1 MEVPEIPEIGI
12 RDITIREIYIPEVT
26 PPPILQIAVPGCT
39 YTHRDIGNTGNIN
52 LLLDDPRGVTY
63 SAPCGQY
70 PSFIPMN
77 YEPDELVIVEEAP
90 VKSQE
95 PNMPEVPGTENK
107 QIPEKKEE
115 ETFKPCPGPKDQ
127 RAGDYRN
134 EKKLERVLT
143 HKRNLE
149 GECETIYEPV
159 AFIEQYLPTPAT
171 AVSTGAIALIAAS
184 SPLLLNIIKP
194 AVKNIFKKLTTKKA
208 KKEKEK
214 ILSTSERRKMQ
225 RKKKQE

>member
-77 YEPDELVIVEEAP
+77 YEPDKLVVIEEAP
-90 VKSQE
+90 VESTQPE
-95 PNMPEVPGTENK
+95 MPQVPPPETPEVP
-107 QIPEKKEE
+107 QKKEE
-115 ETFKPCPGPKDQ
+115 ETFKPCPGPNDQ
-127 RAGDYRN
+127 RVGDYRN

-149 GECETIYEPV
+149 GDCETIYEPV

-184 SPLLLNIIKP
+184 SPLILNIIKP
-194 AVKNIFKKLTTKKA
+194 AVKNLFKKLTSKK
-208 KKEKEK
+208 KKEE
-214 ILSTSERRKMQ
+214 
-225 RKKKQE
+225 

>member
-1 MEVPEIPEIGI
+1 VEVPEIPEI
-12 RDITIREIYIPEVT
+12 DIPVFEVYIPEVT
-26 PPPILQIAVPGCT
+26 PPPILKIAVPGCT

-77 YEPDELVIVEEAP
+77 YEPDKLVVIEEAP
-90 VKSQE
+90 VESTQPE
-95 PNMPEVPGTENK
+95 MPQVPPPETPEVP
-107 QIPEKKEE
+107 QKKEE
-115 ETFKPCPGPKDQ
+115 ETFKPCPGPNDQ
-127 RAGDYRN
+127 RVGDYRN

-149 GECETIYEPV
+149 GDCETIYEPV

-184 SPLLLNIIKP
+184 SPLILNIIKP
-194 AVKNIFKKLTTKKA
+194 AVKNLFKKLTSKK
-208 KKEKEK
+208 KKEE
-214 ILSTSERRKMQ
+214 
-225 RKKKQE
+225 

>member
-1 MEVPEIPEIGI
+1 MEVPEIPEINI
-12 RDITIREIYIPEVT
+12 PVPEVYIPEVT
-26 PPPILQIAVPGCT
+26 PPPILSIAVPGCT

-70 PSFIPMN
+70 PSFIQMN

-90 VKSQE
+90 VNSQE
-95 PNMPEVPGTENK
+95 PNMPKVPTSETPNV
-107 QIPEKKEE
+107 PEKKEE
-115 ETFKPCPGPKDQ
+115 ETFKPCPGPNDQ
-127 RAGDYRN
+127 RVGDYRN
-134 EKKLERVLT
+134 EKKLERVSG

-171 AVSTGAIALIAAS
+171 AVSTAAIALIAAS
-184 SPLLLNIIKP
+184 SPLLVPVING
-194 AVKNIFKKLTTKKA
+194 AVKNIFKKLTA
-208 KKEKEK
+208 KKKKE
-214 ILSTSERRKMQ
+214 E
-225 RKKKQE
+225 

>member
-1 MEVPEIPEIGI
+1 MNEITIPEIQ
-12 RDITIREIYIPEVT
+12 EINIPVPEVYIPEVT
-26 PPPILQIAVPGCT
+26 PPPILKIAVPGCT

-90 VKSQE
+90 VNSQE
-95 PNMPEVPGTENK
+95 PNMPKVPTSETPNV
-107 QIPEKKEE
+107 PEKKEE
-115 ETFKPCPGPKDQ
+115 ETFKPCPGPNDQ
-127 RAGDYRN
+127 RVGDYRN

-171 AVSTGAIALIAAS
+171 AVSTAAIALIAAS

-194 AVKNIFKKLTTKKA
+194 AVKNIFKKLTSKK
-208 KKEKEK
+208 KKEK
-214 ILSTSERRKMQ
+214 SEL
-225 RKKKQE
+225 

>member
-1 MEVPEIPEIGI
+1 MNEITIPEIQ
-12 RDITIREIYIPEVT
+12 EINIPVPEVYIPEVT
-26 PPPILQIAVPGCT
+26 PPPILKIAVPGCT
-39 YTHRDIGNTGNIN
+39 YTHRDIENTGNIN

-95 PNMPEVPGTENK
+95 PNMPKVPTSETPNV
-107 QIPEKKEE
+107 PEKKEE
-115 ETFKPCPGPKDQ
+115 ETFKPCPGPNDQ
-127 RAGDYRN
+127 RVGDYRN

-171 AVSTGAIALIAAS
+171 AVSTAAIALIAAS

-194 AVKNIFKKLTTKKA
+194 AVKNIFKKLTSKK
-208 KKEKEK
+208 KKEK
-214 ILSTSERRKMQ
+214 SEL
-225 RKKKQE
+225 

>member
-1 MEVPEIPEIGI
+1 MEVPEIPEINI
-12 RDITIREIYIPEVT
+12 PVREIYIPEVT
-26 PPPILQIAVPGCT
+26 PPPILQISVPGCT

-52 LLLDDPRGVTY
+52 LLWDDPRGVSY

-90 VKSQE
+90 VKSEE
-95 PNMPEVPGTENK
+95 PSMPEVPVTENK
-107 QIPEKKEE
+107 QVPEKKEE
-115 ETFKPCPGPKDQ
+115 ETFKPCPGSKDQ
-127 RAGDYRN
+127 RVGDYRN
-134 EKKLERVLT
+134 EKKLERVSG

-184 SPLLLNIIKP
+184 SPLILNIIKP
-194 AVKNIFKKLTTKKA
+194 AVKNIFKKLTSKK
-208 KKEKEK
+208 KKEE
-214 ILSTSERRKMQ
+214 
-225 RKKKQE
+225 

>member
-1 MEVPEIPEIGI
+1 MEVPEIPEINI
-12 RDITIREIYIPEVT
+12 YIPEIYIPEVT
-26 PPPILQIAVPGCT
+26 PPPILTIAVPGCT
-39 YTHRDIGNTGNIN
+39 YTHRDLNNTGNAN
-52 LLLDDPRGVTY
+52 LLLDDKNGVSY

-77 YEPDELVIVEEAP
+77 YEPDQLVIVEQSP
-90 VKSQE
+90 VNSQE
-95 PNMPEVPGTENK
+95 PNMPKVPSSETPSV
-107 QIPEKKEE
+107 PEKKEE

-127 RAGDYRN
+127 RVGDYRN

-171 AVSTGAIALIAAS
+171 AFSTATIALIAAS
-184 SPLLLNIIKP
+184 SPLLLSVIKP
-194 AVKNIFKKLTTKKA
+194 AVKNLFKKLTSKKK
-208 KKEKEK
+208 KKEE
-214 ILSTSERRKMQ
+214 
-225 RKKKQE
+225 

>member
-12 RDITIREIYIPEVT
+12 RDITIKEIPIHSYLDIEVPGCSYQHRDQNLNPNLLIDDPNGVFTNCPGGAGIPSFYPMDWNAKDIKVIEEKPLEKKD
-26 PPPILQIAVPGCT
+26 PPPIPETEKQ
-39 YTHRDIGNTGNIN
+39 
-52 LLLDDPRGVTY
+52 
-63 SAPCGQY
+63 
-70 PSFIPMN
+70 
-77 YEPDELVIVEEAP
+77 
-90 VKSQE
+90 K
-95 PNMPEVPGTENK
+95 PEVP
-107 QIPEKKEE
+107 QDKKDEE
-115 ETFKPCPGPKDQ
+115 FTPCPGPKDQ
-127 RAGDYRN
+127 RVGDYRN
-134 EKKLERVLT
+134 EKKLERVSG

-184 SPLLLNIIKP
+184 SPLLLSVIKP

>member
-1 MEVPEIPEIGI
+1 MNEISIPEIQ
-12 RDITIREIYIPEVT
+12 EINIPVPEVYIPEVT
-26 PPPILQIAVPGCT
+26 PPPILKIAVPGCT

-90 VKSQE
+90 VNSQE
-95 PNMPEVPGTENK
+95 PNMPKVPTSETPNV
-107 QIPEKKEE
+107 PEKKEE
-115 ETFKPCPGPKDQ
+115 ETFKPCPGPNDQ
-127 RAGDYRN
+127 RVGDYRN

-171 AVSTGAIALIAAS
+171 AVSTAAIALIAAS

-194 AVKNIFKKLTTKKA
+194 AVKNIFKKLTA
-208 KKEKEK
+208 KKKKE
-214 ILSTSERRKMQ
+214 E
-225 RKKKQE
+225 

>member
-1 MEVPEIPEIGI
+1 MGIPEIPEIGI
-12 RDITIREIYIPEVT
+12 RDISIREI
-26 PPPILQIAVPGCT
+26 PINSYLDIEVPGCS
-39 YTHRDIGNTGNIN
+39 YQHRDQN
-52 LLLDDPRGVTY
+52 LQPKLLITDPGGVSY
-63 SAPCGQY
+63 SCDAQI
-70 PSFIPMN
+70 PSFYPMDWN
-77 YEPDELVIVEEAP
+77 PKEIKVIEEKPITKNEQPKFPETKQA
-90 VKSQE
+90 KT
-95 PNMPEVPGTENK
+95 EVPD
-107 QIPEKKEE
+107 KKKE
-115 ETFKPCPGPKDQ
+115 ETFKPCPGPNDQ
-127 RAGDYRN
+127 RVGDYRN
-134 EKKLERVLT
+134 EKKLERVSS

-214 ILSTSERRKMQ
+214 ILSTSERRKKQ

>member
-1 MEVPEIPEIGI
+1 MEVPEIPEINI
-12 RDITIREIYIPEVT
+12 PVREIYIPEVT

-52 LLLDDPRGVTY
+52 LLLDDPRGVSY

-90 VKSQE
+90 VKSEE
-95 PNMPEVPGTENK
+95 PSMPEVPVTENK
-107 QIPEKKEE
+107 QVPEKKEE
-115 ETFKPCPGPKDQ
+115 ETFKPCPGSKDQ
-127 RAGDYRN
+127 RVGDYRN
-134 EKKLERVLT
+134 EKKLERVSG

-184 SPLLLNIIKP
+184 SPLILNIIKP
-194 AVKNIFKKLTTKKA
+194 AVKNIFKKLTSKK
-208 KKEKEK
+208 KKEE
-214 ILSTSERRKMQ
+214 
-225 RKKKQE
+225 

>member
-1 MEVPEIPEIGI
+1 MNEITIPEIQ
-12 RDITIREIYIPEVT
+12 EINVPVPEVYIPEVT
-26 PPPILQIAVPGCT
+26 PPPILKIAVPGCT

-90 VKSQE
+90 VNSQE
-95 PNMPEVPGTENK
+95 PNMPKVPTSETPNV
-107 QIPEKKEE
+107 PEKKEE
-115 ETFKPCPGPKDQ
+115 ETFKPCPGPNDQ
-127 RAGDYRN
+127 RVGDYRN

-171 AVSTGAIALIAAS
+171 AVSTAAIALIAAS

-194 AVKNIFKKLTTKKA
+194 AVKNIFKKLTA
-208 KKEKEK
+208 KKKKE
-214 ILSTSERRKMQ
+214 E
-225 RKKKQE
+225 

>member
-1 MEVPEIPEIGI
+1 MEVPEIPEIYI
-12 RDITIREIYIPEVT
+12 PVREIYIPEVT

-52 LLLDDPRGVTY
+52 LLLDDPRGVSY

-95 PNMPEVPGTENK
+95 PNMPEVPVAENK
-107 QIPEKKEE
+107 QVPEKKEK
-115 ETFKPCPGPKDQ
+115 ETFKPCPGSKDQ
-127 RAGDYRN
+127 RVGDYRN
-134 EKKLERVLT
+134 EKKLERVIG
-143 HKRNLE
+143 HK
-149 GECETIYEPV
+149 ETISGDCQTLYENV
-159 AFIEQYLPTPAT
+159 QWKEQFFPTPAT
-171 AVSTGAIALIAAS
+171 AINTATIALIAAS

-194 AVKNIFKKLTTKKA
+194 AVKNIFKKLTSKK
-208 KKEKEK
+208 KKEE
-214 ILSTSERRKMQ
+214 
-225 RKKKQE
+225 

>member
-1 MEVPEIPEIGI
+1 MNEITIPEIQ
-12 RDITIREIYIPEVT
+12 EINVPVPEVYIPEVT
-26 PPPILQIAVPGCT
+26 PPPILKIAVPGCT

-90 VKSQE
+90 VNSQE
-95 PNMPEVPGTENK
+95 PNMPKVPTSETPNV
-107 QIPEKKEE
+107 PEKKEE
-115 ETFKPCPGPKDQ
+115 ETFKPCPGPNDQ
-127 RAGDYRN
+127 RVGDYRN

-171 AVSTGAIALIAAS
+171 AVSTAAIALIAAS

-194 AVKNIFKKLTTKKA
+194 AVKNIFKKLTSKK
-208 KKEKEK
+208 KKEK
-214 ILSTSERRKMQ
+214 SEL
-225 RKKKQE
+225 

>member
-1 MEVPEIPEIGI
+1 MNEITIPEIPEINI
-12 RDITIREIYIPEVT
+12 PVLDVYIPEVT
-26 PPPILQIAVPGCT
+26 PPPILKIAVPGCT

-90 VKSQE
+90 VNSQE
-95 PNMPEVPGTENK
+95 PNMPKVPTNETPNV
-107 QIPEKKEE
+107 PEKKEE
-115 ETFKPCPGPKDQ
+115 ETFKPCPGPNDQ
-127 RAGDYRN
+127 RVGDYRN

-171 AVSTGAIALIAAS
+171 AVSTAAIALIAAS
-184 SPLLLNIIKP
+184 SPLLLSVIKP
-194 AVKNIFKKLTTKKA
+194 AVKNIFKKLTA
-208 KKEKEK
+208 KKKKE
-214 ILSTSERRKMQ
+214 E
-225 RKKKQE
+225 

>member
-1 MEVPEIPEIGI
+1 MEVPEIPEINI
-12 RDITIREIYIPEVT
+12 PVPEVYIPEVT
-26 PPPILQIAVPGCT
+26 PPPILSIAVPGCT

-52 LLLDDPRGVTY
+52 LLLDDPKGVTY

-90 VKSQE
+90 VNSQE
-95 PNMPEVPGTENK
+95 PNMPKVPNSETPNV
-107 QIPEKKEE
+107 PEKKEE
-115 ETFKPCPGPKDQ
+115 ETFKPCPGPNDQ
-127 RAGDYRN
+127 RVGDYRN

-159 AFIEQYLPTPAT
+159 TFIEQYLPTPAT
-171 AVSTGAIALIAAS
+171 AVSTAAIALIAAS
-184 SPLLLNIIKP
+184 SPLLVPVIKG
-194 AVKNIFKKLTTKKA
+194 AVKNIFKKLTA
-208 KKEKEK
+208 KK
-214 ILSTSERRKMQ
+214 
-225 RKKKQE
+225 KKDGK

>member
-1 MEVPEIPEIGI
+1 VEVPEILEINIPVPEV
-12 RDITIREIYIPEVT
+12 YIPEVT
-26 PPPILQIAVPGCT
+26 PPPILSIAVPGCT

-52 LLLDDPRGVTY
+52 LLLDDSRGVTY

-90 VKSQE
+90 VNSQE
-95 PNMPEVPGTENK
+95 PNMPKVPSSETPNV
-107 QIPEKKEE
+107 PEKKEE
-115 ETFKPCPGPKDQ
+115 ETFKPCPGPNDQ
-127 RAGDYRN
+127 RVGDYRN

-171 AVSTGAIALIAAS
+171 AVSTAAIALIAAS
-184 SPLLLNIIKP
+184 SPLILNIIKP
-194 AVKNIFKKLTTKKA
+194 AVKNIFKKLTSKK
-208 KKEKEK
+208 KKEE
-214 ILSTSERRKMQ
+214 
-225 RKKKQE
+225 

>member
-1 MEVPEIPEIGI
+1 MEVPEIPEI
-12 RDITIREIYIPEVT
+12 DIPVFEVYIPEVT
-26 PPPILQIAVPGCT
+26 PPPILKIAVPGCT

-77 YEPDELVIVEEAP
+77 YEPDKLVVIEEAP
-90 VKSQE
+90 VESTQPE
-95 PNMPEVPGTENK
+95 MPQVPPPETPEVP
-107 QIPEKKEE
+107 QKKEE
-115 ETFKPCPGPKDQ
+115 ETFKPCPGPNDQ
-127 RAGDYRN
+127 RVGDYRN

-149 GECETIYEPV
+149 GDCETIYEPV

-184 SPLLLNIIKP
+184 SPLILNIIKP
-194 AVKNIFKKLTTKKA
+194 AVKNLFKKLTSKK
-208 KKEKEK
+208 KKEE
-214 ILSTSERRKMQ
+214 
-225 RKKKQE
+225 

>member
-1 MEVPEIPEIGI
+1 MEVPEIPEINI
-12 RDITIREIYIPEVT
+12 PFPEVYIPEVT
-26 PPPILQIAVPGCT
+26 PPPILSIAVPGCT

-77 YEPDELVIVEEAP
+77 YEPDQLLIVEQSP
-90 VKSQE
+90 VNSQE
-95 PNMPEVPGTENK
+95 PQFPKVSTNETPTVP
-107 QIPEKKEE
+107 KKKDEQ
-115 ETFKPCPGPKDQ
+115 TFKPCPGPNDQ
-127 RAGDYRN
+127 RVGDYRN

-171 AVSTGAIALIAAS
+171 AVSTAAIALIAAS

-194 AVKNIFKKLTTKKA
+194 AVKNIFKKLTA
-208 KKEKEK
+208 KKKKE
-214 ILSTSERRKMQ
+214 E
-225 RKKKQE
+225 

>member
-1 MEVPEIPEIGI
+1 MNEITIPEIQ
-12 RDITIREIYIPEVT
+12 EINIPVPEVYIPEVT
-26 PPPILQIAVPGCT
+26 PPPILKIAVPGCT

-95 PNMPEVPGTENK
+95 PNMPKVPSSETPSV
-107 QIPEKKEE
+107 PEKKEE
-115 ETFKPCPGPKDQ
+115 ETFKPCPGPNDQ
-127 RAGDYRN
+127 RVGDYRN

-149 GECETIYEPV
+149 GECETTYEPV

-171 AVSTGAIALIAAS
+171 AVSTAAIALIAAS

-194 AVKNIFKKLTTKKA
+194 AVKNIFKKLTA
-208 KKEKEK
+208 KKKKE
-214 ILSTSERRKMQ
+214 E
-225 RKKKQE
+225 

>member
-1 MEVPEIPEIGI
+1 MNEITIPEIQEI
-12 RDITIREIYIPEVT
+12 NIPVLDIYIPEVT
-26 PPPILQIAVPGCT
+26 PPPILKIAVPGCT

-77 YEPDELVIVEEAP
+77 YEPDELVIVEEVP

-95 PNMPEVPGTENK
+95 PNMPKVPTSETPNV
-107 QIPEKKEE
+107 PEKKEE
-115 ETFKPCPGPKDQ
+115 QTFKPCPGPNDQ
-127 RAGDYRN
+127 RVGDYRN

-171 AVSTGAIALIAAS
+171 AVSTAAIALIAAS
-184 SPLLLNIIKP
+184 SPLLLSVIKP
-194 AVKNIFKKLTTKKA
+194 AVKNIFKKLTA
-208 KKEKEK
+208 KKKKE
-214 ILSTSERRKMQ
+214 E
-225 RKKKQE
+225 